1 MTTQFRTAKGTF
13 EIHKCSWGWGVL
25 NIVTGHVDQRKSEQ
39 ECLELLQS
47 HGPAGQ
53 GVSSGGQANHTS
65 GPATDPDDLRPAAP
79 GLCVCGDPADTVLD
93 DIDFPICRACAGV
106 ITGEDDHLYPDL
118 DEQN

>member
-13 EIHKCSWGWGVL
+13 EIHMCSWGWGVL

-53 GVSSGGQANHTS
+53 VNDTS
-65 GPATDPDDLRPAAP
+65 CPAINDDDIRPAAE
-79 GLCVCGDPADTVLD
+79 GLCVCGDPADTILD

-106 ITGEDDHLYPDL
+106 ITGEDDPLYPDL
-118 DEQN
+118 DELN